1 MAAAEILLHMVK
13 RRQCPAPA
21 TLRPMM
27 HVTAAVQIS
36 LDDDGCTVSGDRH
49 GVHTLSS
56 GSSSAKENTAAS
68 LGVVD
73 LPTKMVL
80 RRRIG
85 GGGAPAG
92 GGGHSMAGGS
102 AGQGGEAEQ
111 G

>member
-1 MAAAEILLHMVK
+1 MVV
-13 RRQCPAPA
+13 RCPVG
-21 TLRPMM
+21 R
-27 HVTAAVQIS
+27 
-36 LDDDGCTVSGDRH
+36 D

-80 RRRIG
+80 RRGIG

-92 GGGHSMAGGS
+92 GGS

>member
-1 MAAAEILLHMVK
+1 MMVV
-13 RRQCPAPA
+13 RCPVG
-21 TLRPMM
+21 R
-27 HVTAAVQIS
+27 
-36 LDDDGCTVSGDRH
+36 D
-49 GVHTLSS
+49 GVHTLFS

-68 LGVVD
+68 LGVLD

-80 RRRIG
+80 RRGIG

-92 GGGHSMAGGS
+92 CGGS